1 MKRLLIALFALSL
14 TMAFVLQACGDD
26 EEEAIPGGK
35 FGGTLRIVP
44 EGSIQAIDIQNTT
57 SGVVQNVR
65 WHVAEGLFQ
74 TDRNIALQP
83 MLVDEWS
90 KSSDELTWRFTLR
103 DVKFQNGEKVTA
115 DDVVGSFARV
125 QDNLGVWKLLR
136 KTFNATIEA
145 DGDKVVVVRVS
156 EPTALVLDGLHSEQN
171 FPGPIVPKEFY
182 SLPLEETASA
192 LPIGTG
198 PYKFKSWAPGDRWI
212 AERWE
217 DYKPRSEPG
226 SNLSGRHTAY
236 IDRVEFLEI
245 PDVASAIAALETG
258 QVDVLDEFKAE
269 FTQQIKGNPNL
280 NLFQGK
286 PGAVTHVTINNL
298 APPFNDVRARMAVQL
313 AFPAEKGLTA
323 VAGDPENWRL
333 CHIHIGCGTRWDT
346 PQAKADAAPF
356 YNVQDVERARAL
368 IEEAGLVGT
377 TVRIMQPLD
386 VATMSDLAV
395 ITAEVLNDIGFDA
408 ELVAMDWATMNTRRT
423 DQTLWEA
430 FHTWVSGSR
439 VAGPLTRTPL
449 QKEGWHNKYQDTTG
463 KMTQLYE
470 NFLKARTEDEQVR
483 AWEQINKHAHE
494 DAVRPLIGEW
504 FPPLAATKALKNWDP
519 NPYPVYFNVWLE
531 R

>member
-1 MKRLLIALFALSL
+1 MW
-14 TMAFVLQACGDD
+14 V
-26 EEEAIPGGK
+26 
-35 FGGTLRIVP
+35 
-44 EGSIQAIDIQNTT
+44 
-57 SGVVQNVR
+57 
-65 WHVAEGLFQ
+65 
-74 TDRNIALQP
+74 
-83 MLVDEWS
+83 
-90 KSSDELTWRFTLR
+90 
-103 DVKFQNGEKVTA
+103 
-115 DDVVGSFARV
+115 
-125 QDNLGVWKLLR
+125 
-136 KTFNATIEA
+136 
-145 DGDKVVVVRVS
+145 
-156 EPTALVLDGLHSEQN
+156 
-171 FPGPIVPKEFY
+171 Y

-217 DYKPRSEPG
+217 DYKPRSGPG

-298 APPFNDVRARMAVQL
+298 APPLQRRQGPHGRSACLSRREGPYGGGRRPREL
-313 AFPAEKGLTA
+313 AP
-323 VAGDPENWRL
+323 VPHPHRL
-333 CHIHIGCGTRWDT
+333 RHQVGHASGQGRRRPLLQRPGRGACPSPDRGGRTGGHQGPHH
-346 PQAKADAAPF
+346 AA
-356 YNVQDVERARAL
+356 
-368 IEEAGLVGT
+368 
-377 TVRIMQPLD
+377 LD

-408 ELVAMDWATMNTRRT
+408 ELVAMDWTTMNTRRT